1 MVGLVTIP
9 QPLEDGNG
17 FFHTGFFDFHRLKTA
32 FQSGVFLNVL
42 AVLFNGGSTD
52 SLQLATRQ
60 HGLQN
65 RGSVNRAFCRPRT
78 DQGMNLIDEQDDV
91 PTSADFLQYL
101 LETFLEV
108 AAVARA
114 RHQRAHIQGIKL
126 FIFQGFRDVAADN
139 TLSQSF
145 HHGGFTHPG
154 FAHQDRIVLGA
165 PGQNLHDAFH
175 FLGPPDD
182 RVKFGLARSLSEVAS
197 ELVQNRRVA
206 PRVGVIRSSAA
217 DTHSVATAL
226 LRLAALVTGQQFN
239 DSLAHIVQISAE
251 FNEDLGGDPVA
262 FPQQPQQDMLGTDVV
277 VSQLQGLTHRKFQHL
292 AGARRKGN
300 VAGGRLLTFTDNLND
315 LSAHGLQRDT
325 HRLQCPRRNTVAFVN
340 QTQ

>member
-1 MVGLVTIP
+1 
-9 QPLEDGNG
+9 
-17 FFHTGFFDFHRLKTA
+17 
-32 FQSGVFLNVL
+32 
-42 AVLFNGGSTD
+42 
-52 SLQLATRQ
+52 
-60 HGLQN
+60 
-65 RGSVNRAFCRPRT
+65 
-78 DQGMNLIDEQDDV
+78 MNLIDEQDDV
-91 PTSADFLQYL
+91 PTGADFLQYL

-108 AAVARA
+108 TAVARA
-114 RHQRAHIQGIKL
+114 RHQGTHIQGIKL

-165 PGQNLHDAFH
+165 PGQDLHDAFH
-175 FLGPPDD
+175 FLGPPDNW
-182 RVKFGLARSLSEVAS
+182 VKFGLARSLGEVAS

-217 DTHSVATAL
+217 DTHRVATAL

-239 DSLAHIVQISAE
+239 DSLAHIVQVSAE
-251 FNEDLGGDPVA
+251 FDEDLGGDPIA
-262 FPQQPQQDMLGTDVV
+262 FPQQPQQDMFGTDVV

-300 VAGGRLLTFTDNLND
+300 VAGGRLFTFTDNLND

-325 HRLQCPRRNTVAFVN
+325 HRFQSPRRNTVTFVD
-340 QTQ
+340 